1 MKKEYTSAIPTC
13 TICDGTEFKTIA
25 DLGVSKLIKCRSC
38 GLVINNIIT
47 PICED
52 DYYKDIYD
60 PLYENYYK
68 SFRKKQYRQVMERLR
83 HVASPNT
90 KVLDVGCSYGW
101 FLDIASEFGCSS
113 TGAEPSKKVF
123 ETLSSHSCGDVY
135 NLGIEDLAQVPGKF
149 GMVTLWN
156 VFEHLPSSQ
165 SALDLLGA
173 KLMPGGILLLCVPNL
188 NGLIT
193 KASFLV
199 HRVTFGLAKNH
210 LFRLYQLDNGYPHLY
225 HFNRFNLEKLLR
237 KNGFEPFAYW
247 EQDIVDIS
255 NINAR
260 TESYLHGKWLSAC
273 LMNLALLILQW
284 TARLIGNDEL
294 VILARKKSI
303 T

>member
-1 MKKEYTSAIPTC
+1 
-13 TICDGTEFKTIA
+13 
-25 DLGVSKLIKCRSC
+25 
-38 GLVINNIIT
+38 
-47 PICED
+47 
-52 DYYKDIYD
+52 
-60 PLYENYYK
+60 
-68 SFRKKQYRQVMERLR
+68 MERLR
-83 HVASPNT
+83 HVTTPNT
-90 KVLDVGCSYGW
+90 KALDVGCSYGW
-101 FLDIASEFGCSS
+101 FLDIATEFGWKS

-123 ETLSSHSCGDVY
+123 ETLSNHTCGDVY
-135 NLGIEDLAQVPGKF
+135 NLGIEDLAKVPGKF

-165 SALDLLGA
+165 SALDILET
-173 KLMPGGILLLCVPNL
+173 KMMPGGILLLCVPNF

-193 KASFLV
+193 KASFLA
-199 HRVTFGLAKNH
+199 HRMTFGLAKNH

-237 KNGFEPFAYW
+237 KRGFEPFAYW

-255 NINAR
+255 NINTR

-273 LMNLALLILQW
+273 LMNLVLVILQW
-284 TARLIGNDEL
+284 TARLMGNDEL

>member
-1 MKKEYTSAIPTC
+1 MMKEYTSDLSPCAIC
-13 TICDGTEFKTIA
+13 EGTYFKTIA

-38 GLVINNIIT
+38 ELVINNIIS

-68 SFRKKQYRQVMERLR
+68 SFRKKQYLQVMERLR
-83 HVASPNT
+83 HVATPNT

-101 FLDIASEFGCSS
+101 FLDIASEFGWSS
-113 TGAEPSKKVF
+113 TGTEPSKKVF

-135 NLGIEDLAQVPGKF
+135 NLGIEDLAKIPGKF
-149 GMVTLWN
+149 GIVTLWN

-165 SALDLLGA
+165 SALNLLRE
-173 KLMPGGILLLCVPNL
+173 KLMPGGILLVCVPNF

-193 KASFLV
+193 KASFLAN
-199 HRVTFGLAKNH
+199 RMTFGLAKNH

-225 HFNRFNLEKLLR
+225 HYNRFNLEKLLR
-237 KNGFEPFAYW
+237 KNGFEPFDYW

-260 TESYLHGKWLSAC
+260 TESYLHGKWLSAF
-273 LMNLALLILQW
+273 LMNFALIILQW